1 MNTILAV
8 EDDAT
13 LLELLNIHLADIN
26 CHLDTAQD
34 GQEGLQKALKHRYDL
49 IILDIMLPSLSGLEI
64 CKRIRAHDM
73 TTPILMLT
81 AKSEEIDRILGL
93 EIGADD
99 YVIKPFSVRELLAR
113 IKALLRRSM
122 LNAAARNTTSSVILK
137 RGPMSIDIEKRKVT
151 IGSEKVELSRKEF
164 DLLALLAS
172 KPGVSYDRS
181 RLLNLVW
188 GYDFEGFEHTVNSH
202 INRLRAKIEIDM
214 SAPQYILTTWGIGYC
229 FSEDI

>member
-26 CHLDTAQD
+26 CKLDTAQD
-34 GQEGLQKALKHRYDL
+34 GQAGLVKALEQDYDL
-49 IILDIMLPSLSGLEI
+49 IILDIMLPSLNGLEI
-64 CKRIRAHDM
+64 CKKIRAANI

-99 YVIKPFSVRELLAR
+99 YVVKPFSVRELLAR
-113 IKALLRRSM
+113 IKALLRRTV
-122 LNAAARNTTSSVILK
+122 LNAVGADSESVVLE
-137 RGPMSIDIEKRKVT
+137 RGPMSIDMEKRKVV

-172 KPGVSYDRS
+172 KPGVSYDRN

-214 SAPQYILTTWGIGYC
+214 SAPQYILTTWGIGYR